1 MFGVLHDDVLEP
13 LMHEIADLSRA
24 YERVHRIQATVVP
37 YSVPR
42 FVVNNSSNLLYAI
55 VVSLLSPSS
64 SFGRTL
70 ASTSKSWDELI
81 IYGFLYWMEQST
93 NIFNCSHYIL
103 PAYAACGC
111 ISAILARAKISSTQ
125 AFTFFATYSLTK
137 VVVPRAVPSIF

>member
-37 YSVPR
+37 YLVPR

-70 ASTSKSWDELI
+70 ASTSKSWNELL
-81 IYGFLYWMEQST
+81 IYGFFYCHGAIHQHLQSFALY
-93 NIFNCSHYIL
+93 I
-103 PAYAACGC
+103 A
-111 ISAILARAKISSTQ
+111 
-125 AFTFFATYSLTK
+125 
-137 VVVPRAVPSIF
+137 SIRCVWVHFGYFSKG

>member
-1 MFGVLHDDVLEP
+1 MFMFGVLHDDVLEP

-42 FVVNNSSNLLYAI
+42 FVANNSSNLLYAI

-64 SFGRTL
+64 FLGRTL
-70 ASTSKSWDELI
+70 A
-81 IYGFLYWMEQST
+81 
-93 NIFNCSHYIL
+93 
-103 PAYAACGC
+103 
-111 ISAILARAKISSTQ
+111 STQ